1 MAGEGMGAQ
10 WECVGR
16 SYFLRCCEGGTTVK
30 IPLIERE
37 PDLTTGDGTNFLLSY
52 YPYTNLANL
61 FLSIR

>member
-30 IPLIERE
+30 ILSLSVKLI
-37 PDLTTGDGTNFLLSY
+37 
-52 YPYTNLANL
+52 
-61 FLSIR
+61 